1 MLRDLAAVL
10 TDLHQGMQAAAARA
24 GGGVRIARAEM
35 SLPVDT
41 ALVLKDG
48 GCALLADVARNAA
61 DAAWQQAPSR
71 LTLHWAEVPTQDL
84 PGASE
89 GAP

>member
-1 MLRDLAAVL
+1 MLRDLSTVL
-10 TDLHQGMQAAAARA
+10 EDLLQGMQAAAARA

-35 SLPVDT
+35 TLPVDI

-61 DAAWQQAPSR
+61 DAAWQQTPSR
-71 LTLHWAEVPTQDL
+71 IALLWAEVPTQEL
-84 PGASE
+84 P
-89 GAP
+89 